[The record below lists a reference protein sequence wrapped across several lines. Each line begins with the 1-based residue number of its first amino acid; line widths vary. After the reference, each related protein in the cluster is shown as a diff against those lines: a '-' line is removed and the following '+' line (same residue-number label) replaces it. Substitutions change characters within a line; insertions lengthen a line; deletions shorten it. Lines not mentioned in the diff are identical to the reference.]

1 MTMKTMNLKVLLFA
15 AITFASTGTA
25 NAQGNTQNIDITAI
39 VPSVCIV
46 DVSSGTTMT
55 FDMSNLTVAGNILDF
70 DASTILAW
78 RCFAGF
84 NTFITLGPGGST
96 DQTARELD
104 AAGTPL
110 SYNLYTD
117 GTYGTVWGDGGAGTS
132 TVAANGTGMAVAN
145 IGTSEVFGRI
155 PLAAAEAAAPGTYTD
170 QVLVTVVF

>member
-1 MTMKTMNLKVLLFA
+1 MKRMNLKVLLFA
-15 AITFASTGTA
+15 AIAFASIGTA
-25 NAQGNTQNIDITAI
+25 NAQNTQNIDITAI

-55 FDMSNLTVAGNILDF
+55 FDMSNLAVVGNVLDF

-78 RCFAGF
+78 RCSAGF
-84 NTFITLGPGGST
+84 NTIITISAGISG
-96 DQTARELD
+96 DQTNRELD
-104 AAGTPL
+104 DGGTRL
-110 SYNLYTD
+110 SYNLYTN
-117 GTYGTVWGDGGAGTS
+117 GGYGQVWGDGGAGTG

-155 PLAAAEAAAPGTYTD
+155 PLAAAEAAPPGTYTD